1 MAAKKSAPKI
11 DAAPADVAAPL
22 ADMTTV
28 FADAMP
34 IAAFADA
41 AREQYET
48 ALSAFNENA
57 EKFRARTEEHMTTA
71 RESFEAASERLRAAS
86 ADALSHARDEVTEAV
101 DFANELARAKS
112 ISDALEIQRKYWTN
126 LFETRVERARAF
138 SEVSVE
144 ATRDAMKPFG
154 KSLDSAAA
162 FAPAFDKF
170 FPFAGK

>member
-1 MAAKKSAPKI
+1 MAAKKPAPKTAAAGPT
-11 DAAPADVAAPL
+11 DAAAPF
-22 ADMTTV
+22 AGMTA
-28 FADAMP
+28 FADATP
-34 IAAFADA
+34 IAAFAEA

-57 EKFRARTEEHMTTA
+57 EKFRAQTEEQFTTA
-71 RESFEAASERLRAAS
+71 RESFETASERLRAAS
-86 ADALSHARDEVTEAV
+86 ADALSHARDEMTEAV

-112 ISDALEIQRKYWTN
+112 ISDAFEIQRKYWTN

-170 FPFAGK
+170 FPFAAK